1 MIICILLEGT
11 EAMDTSEA
19 GTSNDMDVDEG
30 SESKKSRPN
39 PYDEPQALA
48 LYALLDQSVTK
59 YCPFYHSLW

>member
-1 MIICILLEGT
+1 
-11 EAMDTSEA
+11 MDTSEA

-59 YCPFYHSLW
+59 YCPFYHSL